1 MTTYT
6 ERDFKS
12 ILIVRK
18 FIDSWFWDRY
28 GVNPYQGC
36 QFGCIYCD
44 SRSEKYRLPSD
55 FENDIIV
62 KKDPAG
68 MLDRRLSRARILLP
82 DVVAMSG
89 ASDPYHHAEAR
100 FESTRRCVEV
110 LEKHSYPVH
119 VLTKSRLVLRD
130 LDLLEQVG
138 RNNWC
143 CVSVTITTTDPDVAR
158 FLEPKSP
165 SPRTRFD
172 VVKTIKDKTQHIQAG
187 VLLIPV
193 VPYLSDSDKD
203 LEAVVRGAM
212 EAGADYVLFGGAMTM
227 RDQQASWFLKHLKDS
242 RPELLGKYEE
252 LYGFT
257 YEPGS
262 YRGDYM
268 AKDSYNMSITRRFL
282 DLCEEYRMPFRI
294 KRFIPDDY
302 RAENYRIAEKL
313 LNEAYLLMVTGKSW
327 TALHWAGMNIQN
339 LKESI
344 VEVAGRGELRS
355 IRSVSGKIEDL
366 ILNYLSQRLAEH

>member
-1 MTTYT
+1 
-6 ERDFKS
+6 
-12 ILIVRK
+12 
-18 FIDSWFWDRY
+18 
-28 GVNPYQGC
+28 
-36 QFGCIYCD
+36 
-44 SRSEKYRLPSD
+44 
-55 FENDIIV
+55 
-62 KKDPAG
+62 
-68 MLDRRLSRARILLP
+68 
-82 DVVAMSG
+82 
-89 ASDPYHHAEAR
+89 
-100 FESTRRCVEV
+100 
-110 LEKHSYPVH
+110 
-119 VLTKSRLVLRD
+119 
-130 LDLLEQVG
+130 
-138 RNNWC
+138 
-143 CVSVTITTTDPDVAR
+143 
-158 FLEPKSP
+158 
-165 SPRTRFD
+165 
-172 VVKTIKDKTQHIQAG
+172 
-187 VLLIPV
+187 
-193 VPYLSDSDKD
+193 
-203 LEAVVRGAM
+203 VRGAM